1 MYLPPLLDELGLAE
15 VTHDPLHPFVV
26 RMARAIA
33 RGPILAHRA
42 TKRQLLQEWDMGVRE
57 AIIAEAHVQAE
68 LMQTRDFRRAYEAF
82 TRRETPRFE
91 GD

>member
-1 MYLPPLLDELGLAE
+1 
-15 VTHDPLHPFVV
+15 
-26 RMARAIA
+26 MA
-33 RGPILAHRA
+33 AHRA
-42 TKRQLLQEWDMGVRE
+42 TKRQLIAEWNMGVRD
-57 AIIAEAHVQAE
+57 AIIAEAQVQAE